1 MKLQKQFVRKNE
13 YNKVKGPS
21 KKAVSASLEGQF
33 LCNILGDK
41 LFFNRLFPYISKTC
55 NNIVIIW
62 RLVLPAFGS
71 LKPARKAN
79 NSELS

>member
-21 KKAVSASLEGQF
+21 KKVLTSLEGQF

-41 LFFNRLFPYISKTC
+41 LFFNRLFPYISKIC

-71 LKPARKAN
+71 LKPARKEN

>member
-21 KKAVSASLEGQF
+21 KKAVLTFMEGQF

-41 LFFNRLFPYISKTC
+41 LFFNRLFPYISKIC

-79 NSELS
+79 SSELS